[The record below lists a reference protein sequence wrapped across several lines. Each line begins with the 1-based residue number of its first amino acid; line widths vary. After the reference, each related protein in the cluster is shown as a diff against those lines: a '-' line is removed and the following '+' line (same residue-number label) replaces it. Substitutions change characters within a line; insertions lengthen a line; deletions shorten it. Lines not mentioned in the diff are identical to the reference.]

1 MIALKTHP
9 GCRSGLLQLYA
20 FRLSHAYVEVVVCL
34 RYSAMVAFICH
45 QQPGPQNHNLS
56 YSSCK
61 SLLALERAMEF
72 GVIASAIGVVGV
84 AAQTIEVI
92 TKVRS
97 LVQEA
102 GDAPSNIKNIA
113 AELEILARALSG
125 IEMQVRQTNQP
136 AFSDPSPAL
145 LYCQQGIKQIAVS
158 VTQLQ
163 SAISSSLINYAS
175 IRMAMLLQVLD
186 RIWVRNH
193 CGPPREL
200 VRAFDTRNTV
210 IANQLF
216 FAV

>member
-45 QQPGPQNHNLS
+45 QQSGPQNHNLS

-113 AELEILARALSG
+113 AELYRDASAPDQSTSLLGPFASVAVLSARY
-125 IEMQVRQTNQP
+125 QTNCRVCYLTP
-136 AFSDPSPAL
+136 VRYL
-145 LYCQQGIKQIAVS
+145 LK
-158 VTQLQ
+158 L
-163 SAISSSLINYAS
+163 N
-175 IRMAMLLQVLD
+175 
-186 RIWVRNH
+186 
-193 CGPPREL
+193 
-200 VRAFDTRNTV
+200 
-210 IANQLF
+210 
-216 FAV
+216 